1 MGNGILKA
9 AIAPLG
15 RGTGNSR
22 TEPIIDGDFDGAGV
36 AGGMDIGAD

>member
-15 RGTGNSR
+15 RRTGNSR
-22 TEPIIDGDFDGAGV
+22 TEPIIDGDFDGAGI
-36 AGGMDIGAD
+36 AGGVGIATD